1 MEEVFEL
8 ARELGLVETF
18 IVGQINS
25 IKSAKCG
32 ALQTGNV
39 QIFDYV
45 IVIDFE
51 STCWDN
57 KDNQSKWQNL
67 AEIIEFPAVLLN
79 VKTGIIEEQFH
90 HYVMPVENPTLS
102 EFCVKLT
109 GIKQEVVNAG
119 IPLGTCLM
127 LFNRWI
133 SKISTEKN
141 ISFHKPSDKTK
152 TCTFVTWSDWDIAMC
167 LQNET
172 KRKQI
177 RKPDVLSQ
185 WIDLR
190 LAYRKFYQRKPQ
202 GLKGALAEV
211 GVQFTGREHSG
222 KIDAQNTAKLVSRMI
237 KDGYVLSI
245 TSSSEI
251 SSPQINLKRCPLG
264 NLKNTSTPLSR
275 EPQSLKTRT
284 LRSGLHATN
293 SLRNNNKCRLGNTV
307 EGIYNDEKDTC
318 AAKKVMT
325 SDTPKNVTKLA
336 SATNVCTPKRQ
347 SINKPVSCKRTPPL
361 CRCGRRAACK
371 VANSPG
377 PNQGRS
383 FFTCP
388 NQRRSLGMLSKGC
401 NFFMWC

>member
-1 MEEVFEL
+1 MSFIQYFISDAEMEEVFEL

-32 ALQTGNV
+32 ALQTGND

-119 IPLGTCLM
+119 IPL
-127 LFNRWI
+127 
-133 SKISTEKN
+133 
-141 ISFHKPSDKTK
+141 
-152 TCTFVTWSDWDIAMC
+152 DWDIAMC

-222 KIDAQNTAKLVSRMI
+222 IIDAQNTAKLVSRMI

-307 EGIYNDEKDTC
+307 EGIYNDEKDSC